1 MKTWEFKF
9 VQILPRLTVDDEEH
23 LNRLGEIGWELV
35 TVVHA
40 SEARLGMLFC
50 FKRPRI
56 DP

>member
-9 VQILPRLTVDDEEH
+9 VQILPRLTVEDEEH